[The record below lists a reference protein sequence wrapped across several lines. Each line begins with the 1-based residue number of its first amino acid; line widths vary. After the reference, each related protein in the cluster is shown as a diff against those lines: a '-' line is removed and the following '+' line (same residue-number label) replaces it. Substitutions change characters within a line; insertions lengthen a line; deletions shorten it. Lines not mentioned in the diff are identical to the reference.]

1 MFKKPPTHGG
11 FFIYLWFIMLNEFNN
26 HIEKEKLCYSGDRVL
41 LAVSGGIDSIVMCEL
56 FSKAGIDFAI
66 AHCNFKLRDEESEK
80 DSEFVTKLAKKYKV
94 PFHTVSFNTA
104 DYAKKNKLSIQVAA
118 RNLRY
123 EWFEQ
128 IRSKEG
134 YSRIA
139 TAHHRD
145 DSIETFFINLIRG
158 AGISGLHGILPLQ
171 GNIIRPLLFTTKDE
185 IISFAKKNKLK
196 FREDSSNISD
206 KYLRNKIRHSI
217 VPVLKQLN
225 PKFDSVLSQNIQYL
239 RDVEQI
245 FRKEIQNKRKE
256 LLIVINKEIH
266 ISVKALLHL
275 DPIETY
281 LFELL
286 RPYNF
291 NTAAVREI
299 TGSLSKGSGKK
310 FNSST
315 HRLIKDRDKLI
326 IHEIVSDIPYTKPA
340 LIKKDQKKIEVGEL
354 RLSIKKLKAGT
365 NFSHSSLQAALDLD
379 KLSFPLKIRKWKQ
392 GDSFQ
397 PFGMKGKKKLSD
409 FFIDKKLSLTE
420 KENVWLLLS
429 GDEIAWVIG
438 YRIDDRFKITAE
450 TKKIYFAELAE

>member
-1 MFKKPPTHGG
+1 
-11 FFIYLWFIMLNEFNN
+11 MLNEFND
-26 HIEKEKLCYSGDRVL
+26 HIEKEKLCSTEDKVL
-41 LAVSGGIDSIVMCEL
+41 LAVSGGIDSVVMCEL
-56 FSKAGIDFAI
+56 FRHSVIDFAI
-66 AHCNFKLRDEESEK
+66 AHCNFKLRDHESDE
-80 DSEFVTKLAKKYKV
+80 DSDFVAKLAEKYKV
-94 PFHTVSFNTA
+94 PFHTVSFNTPV
-104 DYAKKNKLSIQVAA
+104 YAKQNKLSIQVAA

-128 IRSKEG
+128 VRSKEG

-139 TAHHRD
+139 TAHHKD

-158 AGISGLHGILPLQ
+158 AGISGLHGILPKQ
-171 GNIIRPLLFTTKDE
+171 GNIIRPLLFTTKEE

-206 KYLRNKIRHSI
+206 KYLRNKIRQSI
-217 VPVLKQLN
+217 VPVLKELN
-225 PKFDSVLSQNIQYL
+225 PKFDSVLTQNIQHL
-239 RDVEQI
+239 REVEQI
-245 FRKEIQNKRKE
+245 FRKEIQNKQKE
-256 LLIVINKEIH
+256 LIIAKNKEIH
-266 ISVKALLHL
+266 LSVKALLQL

-291 NTAAVREI
+291 NTAIVREI
-299 TGSLSKGSGKK
+299 TGSLSKGSGKQ
-310 FNSST
+310 FHSST

-326 IHEIVSDIPYTKPA
+326 IQEIVNVIQYTKPA
-340 LIKKDQKKIEVGEL
+340 TIKKDQKQIEFGEL
-354 RLSIKKLKAGT
+354 RLSLKKLRAGT
-365 NFSHSSLQAALDLD
+365 IFSHSSLQAALDLD
-379 KLSFPLKIRKWKQ
+379 KLSFPLSVRKWKQ

-429 GDEIAWVIG
+429 GDDIVWVIG

-450 TKKIYFAELAE
+450 TKKIYFAELTE